1 MLLSPISRVNI
12 VCSFAALSGTLAGQ
26 MPKRPRRAQLGISNL
41 GHWAKKRKVSNLEV
55 EEKENVSILTALYNT
70 ALTGGVRLP
79 LVA

>member
-1 MLLSPISRVNI
+1 
-12 VCSFAALSGTLAGQ
+12 

-55 EEKENVSILTALYNT
+55 EEKENVSILTALYNFT